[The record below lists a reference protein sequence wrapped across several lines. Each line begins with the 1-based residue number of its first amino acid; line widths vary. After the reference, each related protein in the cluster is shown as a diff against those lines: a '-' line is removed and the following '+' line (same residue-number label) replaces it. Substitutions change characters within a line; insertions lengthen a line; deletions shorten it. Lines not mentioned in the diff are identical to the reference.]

1 VSESAPES
9 VSEQPND
16 GGMNSGWTPP
26 ASQVELNRIISER
39 VSRERAKYADYEDL
53 KSKAAQITEANE
65 KAAQAEASV
74 AEIPAKVAGV
84 LRDHLVSLHGIE
96 KDDADLFLTAN
107 DPELLLKQVQRLVG
121 RGSSSTASN
130 FVPRE
135 GTSTSA
141 GSDGMREFTRSLFDQ
156 PG

>member
-1 VSESAPES
+1 MSESAPEGT
-9 VSEQPND
+9 SEQPND
-16 GGMNSGWTPP
+16 GGNTSGFTPP

-53 KSKAAQITEANE
+53 KSKAAQIAEANE
-65 KAAQAEASV
+65 KAAQAEVSV

-84 LRDHLVSLHGIE
+84 LRDHLVALHGIE

-121 RGSSSTASN
+121 RGTGNATLI
-130 FVPRE
+130 VPRE
-135 GTSTSA
+135 GNHTSA
-141 GSDGMREFTRSLFDQ
+141 AESSEREFTRNLFSGD
-156 PG
+156 